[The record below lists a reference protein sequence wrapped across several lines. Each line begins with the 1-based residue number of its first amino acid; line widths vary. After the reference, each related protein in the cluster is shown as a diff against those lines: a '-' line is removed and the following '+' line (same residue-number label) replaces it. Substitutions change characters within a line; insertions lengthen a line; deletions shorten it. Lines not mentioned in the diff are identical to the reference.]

1 MKVRKDPA
9 KLLNTKN
16 LHEMATHRYDWTKKL
31 EKPNNQP
38 KSHRKKKKF
47 FDACCGKAELLRL
60 KKIHAGRKKG
70 NEDLKYVINIKYKF
84 NIFVHMS

>member
-31 EKPNNQP
+31 EKPNN
-38 KSHRKKKKF
+38 
-47 FDACCGKAELLRL
+47 
-60 KKIHAGRKKG
+60 
-70 NEDLKYVINIKYKF
+70 
-84 NIFVHMS
+84 